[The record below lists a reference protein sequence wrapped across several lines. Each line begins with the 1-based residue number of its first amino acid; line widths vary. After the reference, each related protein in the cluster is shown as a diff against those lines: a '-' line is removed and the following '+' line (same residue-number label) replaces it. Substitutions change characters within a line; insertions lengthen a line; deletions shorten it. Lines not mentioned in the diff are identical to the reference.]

1 MKALV
6 LGCGEMGRVAIKDL
20 VTHGVFTEVVVA
32 CRTMERA
39 SSFLA
44 ELPWYKT
51 RTSAVKVDVRDTDAL
66 AQLMKGYDVVCN
78 MAGPNY
84 LNAVSV
90 VQAAIA
96 AGVSMVDVCDDWA
109 ATLEILDLHDEA
121 KKAGITVIV
130 GLGASPGVTN
140 VMARKGADILDRTD
154 EVHTAWIM
162 RGSELGGPALCA
174 HLLYSLPD
182 RAFVFQDG
190 KMQEVRP
197 FVDGKEV
204 LDFPELGDVEVM
216 HIGHPEPFTLSR
228 FIEGIKYADDKA
240 TFLPVEV
247 NEMIVTLGRLAHSG
261 LSVRVDDRSI
271 QPMDFAANYL
281 YETSKQR
288 MADVSPVGALRTEV
302 RGELQGKRTRI
313 IYSAAGRIG
322 IGTGVPAAIGA
333 QLLAIG
339 KINKPGVY
347 PPEACVEPEW
357 FLAAVAARRIGD
369 VEERI
374 VQE

>member
-1 MKALV
+1 V
-6 LGCGEMGRVAIKDL
+6 
-20 VTHGVFTEVVVA
+20 
-32 CRTMERA
+32 ERA
-39 SSFLA
+39 NSVLA
-44 ELPWYKT
+44 ELPWSRT
-51 RTSAVKVDVRDTDAL
+51 RTAAVEIDVRDSDAL
-66 AQLMKGYDVVCN
+66 TRLIKGFNVVCN

-96 AGVSMVDVCDDWA
+96 AGVSMVDVSDDWA

-140 VMARKGADILDRTD
+140 VLARRGADILDRTD

-162 RGSELGGPALCA
+162 RGSDLGGPALCA

-197 FVDGKEV
+197 FVDGKEI
-204 LDFPELGDVEVM
+204 LDFPGLGDVEVM

-240 TFLPVEV
+240 TFLPVKV
-247 NEMIVTLGRLAHSG
+247 NEMIVTLGEIAHSG
-261 LSVRVDDRSI
+261 LSVYVEGRSI

-288 MADVSPVGALRTEV
+288 LADVSPVGALRTEV
-302 RGELQGKRTRI
+302 RGELEGKRTRI

-357 FLAAVAARRIGD
+357 FLAAACVEPEWFLAAVAARRIGD

-374 VQE
+374 IQE